1 MSAASCWGTHGTV
14 FEPWGVDVWNCP
26 VFVLTVEKMSQSHAI
41 CRNPRCRAR
50 FSRYNRIL
58 SRPVPALVDTA
69 ALDAYYAANPDK
81 AVHRSPDRVCSHCG
95 RQEFVKPPTWL
106 PQYLRVYASM
116 TCGCSPSP
124 RLSPPLFSLVFLR
137 RVESMP

>member
-14 FEPWGVDVWNCP
+14 FEPWGVDFWRWVC
-26 VFVLTVEKMSQSHAI
+26 FVLTAMSKLDHF
-41 CRNPRCRAR
+41 CRNPRCKAR
-50 FSRYNRIL
+50 FSQINKIL

-81 AVHRSPDRVCSHCG
+81 AVHRSPDRVCFHCG
-95 RQEFVKPPTWL
+95 RREFVKPPTWL

-137 RVESMP
+137 RIVSKP

>member
-14 FEPWGVDVWNCP
+14 FEPWCIDFWRWVF
-26 VFVLTVEKMSQSHAI
+26 FVLTAMSKLEDY

-50 FSRYNRIL
+50 FSKYNRIL

-95 RQEFVKPPTWL
+95 RREFVKPPTWL
-106 PQYLRVYASM
+106 PQYLRVYAWM
-116 TCGCSPSP
+116 TCGCPPSP
-124 RLSPPLFSLVFLR
+124 RLSPPLLSLVFLR
-137 RVESMP
+137 LVVSKP